1 MLTRLGLRQ
10 SHGRYSG
17 EALEEAI
24 HLAKDRRWRTRK
36 MIHLPS
42 IALFVGVQTTDRVS
56 LCRIR
61 IERRVGRRRMP
72 FFKMYGQADR
82 TSLAV
87 YVLREGSHVVHGRTD
102 PSLMEYREGSDV
114 VLDWHCM

>member
-1 MLTRLGLRQ
+1 
-10 SHGRYSG
+10 
-17 EALEEAI
+17 
-24 HLAKDRRWRTRK
+24 
-36 MIHLPS
+36 
-42 IALFVGVQTTDRVS
+42 
-56 LCRIR
+56 
-61 IERRVGRRRMP
+61 MP

-114 VLDWHCM
+114 VLDWHCKWTDRGLSSPMTKRERDPVDV

>member
-1 MLTRLGLRQ
+1 MVSLPGYLTQKMVDLLLFRTDASRQSQ

-42 IALFVGVQTTDRVS
+42 IALFIVVDDGPRLS
-56 LCRIR
+56 LQNKNR
-61 IERRVGRRRMP
+61 EKG
-72 FFKMYGQADR
+72 R
-82 TSLAV
+82 TSNAFF
-87 YVLREGSHVVHGRTD
+87 
-102 PSLMEYREGSDV
+102 
-114 VLDWHCM
+114 